1 MKQKIVVLVFF
12 LTAFLFHFSAGC
24 LRMEQSIPD
33 KQYFILDISRQAG
46 ATTDARRGPALMVRN
61 FFVSPP
67 YDGKAFVYRTSSLKY
82 ESDFYNAFFVSPVAM
97 LSEEI
102 RRWFQRTSLFT
113 VVVDSGSMTQ
123 PLYVLEG
130 NVSAF
135 YGDYTEKAEPKAILE
150 IAFILFRNVSPRPAI
165 VLQKEYRET
174 VVLKEGSPEELVIG
188 WSKALERIL
197 TVLEKDLKD
206 RKIADTDLKTN

>member
-1 MKQKIVVLVFF
+1 MKQKILVLIFC
-12 LTAFLFHFSAGC
+12 LTTSLLHFSAGC
-24 LRMEQSIPD
+24 IRMDQSIPD
-33 KQYFILDISRQAG
+33 KQYFILDISRQAS
-46 ATTDARRGPALMVRN
+46 AKTDASRGPTLMVRN

-82 ESDFYNAFFVSPVAM
+82 ESDFYNAFFLSPGAM
-97 LSEEI
+97 LREEI

-135 YGDYTEKAEPKAILE
+135 YGDYTEKVEPKAVLE
-150 IAFILFRNVSPRPAI
+150 IAFILFRNASPRPAI

-174 VVLKEGSPEELVIG
+174 VVLKQDGPEELVAG
-188 WSKALERIL
+188 WSKALESIL
-197 TVLEKDLKD
+197 TAFEKDIRG
-206 RKIADTDLKTN
+206 RKIKVF